1 MRPEDLLGPAPLKP
15 DLLAPS
21 GLLILSDLPD
31 PPDLLDLSDPEDPR
45 PLRPDLL
52 DQSDLWGQSES

>member
-1 MRPEDLLGPAPLKP
+1 MKP